1 MPDDAGEVAGEV
13 AGAAVV
19 GATDGVV
26 TVGSGEGGADV
37 GDGGAVSVAGALSL
51 GEEAATAPLAFGT
64 HAAARHPA
72 PTMAATSSTP
82 VTRRRNPDPSTRL
95 IMAETAC

>member
-1 MPDDAGEVAGEV
+1 MPDDAGELAGEV
-13 AGAAVV
+13 AGAVV

-26 TVGSGEGGADV
+26 TLGSGEGGAEV
-37 GDGGAVSVAGALSL
+37 GDGGAVSVGGALAL
-51 GEEAATAPLAFGT
+51 GVAVLTAPLALGT

-82 VTRRRNPDPSTRL
+82 FTRCRNPDPSTRL
-95 IMAETAC
+95 IMAETAG

>member
-1 MPDDAGEVAGEV
+1 MPDDAGELVGEV
-13 AGAAVV
+13 AGAVV

-26 TVGSGEGGADV
+26 TLGSGEGGADV
-37 GDGGAVSVAGALSL
+37 GGGGVSVGGALALGVAVL
-51 GEEAATAPLAFGT
+51 TAPLALGT

-82 VTRRRNPDPSTRL
+82 FTRCRNPDPSTRL
-95 IMAETAC
+95 IMAETAG